1 MAFLKQSLEQVRR
14 CAIDPVPRASTSETA
29 DFAEAVEA
37 WIKGDDSKENP
48 ILDYL
53 STHGRTDGSPAYCEE
68 ASREHNVCH
77 VNFGRNGERWLE
89 IDAGGNV
96 LDLS

>member
-1 MAFLKQSLEQVRR
+1 MAMLKQALEQVRR
-14 CAIDPVPRASTSETA
+14 CAIDPVPRIRTSETA

-37 WIKGDDSKENP
+37 WIDGDDSRETL
-48 ILDYL
+48 ILDFL
-53 STHGRTDGSPAYCEE
+53 ATHGRTDGTPAYCEE
-68 ASREHNVCH
+68 ASREHDVCH

-89 IDAGGNV
+89 VDRGGNV